1 MTVERTHNTS
11 DLEKTKYLKINL
23 GKNILPLSAAE
34 NKYMPGAGPI
44 EIIISYKRSTAVSRG
59 IECFLKAA
67 DYYNLFSS
75 RLIMIGEN
83 TFALQYCTDGIVIN
97 VLPPVQARF
106 DDVRI
111 DDLRE
116 KMTHVQTLPGH
127 PLLALTLIPVNDG
140 HFVGFSCS
148 HAVADGISCIL
159 FLYTWNCLIEGKPFP
174 RPSAQRL
181 FSGNPIPSDH
191 IEKDWMP
198 PLSALSEEIQNRV
211 RRGAIK
217 TYTTT
222 EYFSDE
228 FLTEMK
234 HQAQA
239 NNGEVVISNNQIMTA
254 WLLKK
259 YHHHILPHTD
269 KIVIRTPVDLRTVHP
284 GVDPM
289 YIGYAVINSFS
300 EFPKEEIDHMSVVEM
315 ACRLKESIH
324 HTRTQ
329 RFIQEATYLSKYGI
343 EIQEEVLKQFPPYN
357 PDTDIVSTNMT
368 HLSDLESL
376 FLGPDAMRIEHIGV
390 ASVKTSFA
398 MVREKNGQMSA
409 QITSRYPLI

>member
-1 MTVERTHNTS
+1 
-11 DLEKTKYLKINL
+11 
-23 GKNILPLSAAE
+23 
-34 NKYMPGAGPI
+34 
-44 EIIISYKRSTAVSRG
+44 
-59 IECFLKAA
+59 
-67 DYYNLFSS
+67 
-75 RLIMIGEN
+75 
-83 TFALQYCTDGIVIN
+83 
-97 VLPPVQARF
+97 
-106 DDVRI
+106 
-111 DDLRE
+111 
-116 KMTHVQTLPGH
+116 
-127 PLLALTLIPVNDG
+127 
-140 HFVGFSCS
+140 
-148 HAVADGISCIL
+148 
-159 FLYTWNCLIEGKPFP
+159 
-174 RPSAQRL
+174 
-181 FSGNPIPSDH
+181 
-191 IEKDWMP
+191 
-198 PLSALSEEIQNRV
+198 
-211 RRGAIK
+211 
-217 TYTTT
+217 
-222 EYFSDE
+222 
-228 FLTEMK
+228 MK

-239 NNGEVVISNNQIMTA
+239 NNREFVISNNQIMTA

-300 EFPKEEIDHMSVVEM
+300 EFRKKEIDHMSVVET

-324 HTRTQ
+324 HTRTK

-343 EIQEEVLKQFPPYN
+343 EIREEVLKQFPPYN

-398 MVREKNGQMSA
+398 MVREKNSQMSA